1 MRTYDLPVRRVAR
14 THPLSRKV
22 LAMSANTT
30 DAESPVAYHPG
41 SAEYDEHR
49 AAFQLR
55 EQHRPTHVVAARDAD
70 DVVAAVRHAAE
81 ASMPIAVQA
90 TGHGLANPLA
100 GEGVL
105 VSTRRMDNVQV
116 DPGAG
121 TARVGAGARWRDVIE
136 AAARYDLAPLSG
148 SMPGV
153 GAVSYTL
160 GGGIGLMARRYGFA
174 ADHVTRLE
182 LVTADGSLLTASEHE
197 EPDLFWALRG
207 GGGSFGIVTELEMA
221 LMPVARLVGGGLMFD
236 LGETPEVVTT
246 WLHWTATMPPE
257 MTSAM
262 TTLEISKR
270 HMAHIQIAYLG
281 SAAEADELVA
291 PLRALKPAH
300 DALREIPYRQSD
312 TVFSEPD
319 QPHAYV
325 ADNVLLRSID
335 EERLRDA
342 IAASAPGRPAPSIIS
357 VRHLGGALSTP
368 PGVPN
373 AVSHREALYLL
384 CVVGVVAPTTKL
396 NAASARAQQDELL
409 AGWSGSAL
417 GSSPNF
423 TLGRPDRRA
432 AAELFDAER
441 RDRLL
446 RLAHRHDPAGLLHPS
461 FVIA

>member
-1 MRTYDLPVRRVAR
+1 
-14 THPLSRKV
+14 
-22 LAMSANTT
+22 
-30 DAESPVAYHPG
+30 
-41 SAEYDEHR
+41 
-49 AAFQLR
+49 
-55 EQHRPTHVVAARDAD
+55 
-70 DVVAAVRHAAE
+70 
-81 ASMPIAVQA
+81 
-90 TGHGLANPLA
+90 
-100 GEGVL
+100 
-105 VSTRRMDNVQV
+105 
-116 DPGAG
+116 
-121 TARVGAGARWRDVIE
+121 VIE

-182 LVTADGSLLTASEHE
+182 LVTVDGSLLTVSEHE

-207 GGGSFGIVTELEMA
+207 GGGSFGIVTALEIA
-221 LMPVARLVGGGLMFD
+221 LMPVAKLVGGGLMFD
-236 LGETPEVVTT
+236 LGETPDVVAT

-262 TTLEISKR
+262 TTLEFSNR
-270 HMAHIQIAYLG
+270 HMAHVQIAYLG

-291 PLRALKPAH
+291 PLRALKPAY
-300 DALREIPYRQSD
+300 DGLQEIRYQQSH

-319 QPHAYV
+319 QPHAYL
-325 ADNVLLRSID
+325 ADNVLLRAID
-335 EERLRDA
+335 EEHLRDA
-342 IAASAPGRPAPSIIS
+342 IATSAPGRSVPSIIS

-368 PGVPN
+368 PRVPN
-373 AVSHREALYLL
+373 AVSHREAKYLL
-384 CVVGVVAPTTKL
+384 CAVAPTTKS
-396 NAASARAQQDELL
+396 NAASARALQDELL
-409 AGWSGSAL
+409 ASWSGTAV

-423 TLGRPDRRA
+423 TLGRPDQRT

-446 RLAHRHDPAGLLHPS
+446 QLARKYDPAGLLHPS

>member
-1 MRTYDLPVRRVAR
+1 
-14 THPLSRKV
+14 
-22 LAMSANTT
+22 MSADTT
-30 DAESPVAYHPG
+30 DAESPVAHHPG
-41 SAEYDEHR
+41 SAAYDEHR
-49 AAFQLR
+49 AGFQLR
-55 EQHRPTHVVAARDAD
+55 EHHQPAHVVAARAAG

-81 ASMPIAVQA
+81 SCMPIAVQA
-90 TGHGLANPLA
+90 TGHGLAGPLA

-105 VSTRRMDNVQV
+105 VSTRGMDSVDV

-182 LVTADGSLLTASEHE
+182 LVTVDGSLLTVSERE

-207 GGGSFGIVTELEMA
+207 GGGSFGIVTALEMA

-236 LGETPEVVTT
+236 LGETPDVIST
-246 WLHWTATMPPE
+246 WLRWTAAMPPE

-262 TTLEISKR
+262 TALEISKR
-270 HMAHIQIAYLG
+270 HMAHVQIAYLG

-291 PLRALKPAH
+291 PLRALKPAY
-300 DALREIPYRQSD
+300 DGLREIPYRRSD

-325 ADNVLLRSID
+325 GDNVLVRAID
-335 EERLRDA
+335 EERLRDTV
-342 IAASAPGRPAPSIIS
+342 AASAPGRSVRSIVS

-368 PGVPN
+368 PRVPN
-373 AVSHREALYLL
+373 AVSHREATYLL
-384 CVVGVVAPTTKL
+384 CVVGVVAPTTESD
-396 NAASARAQQDELL
+396 AAGARALHDELL
-409 AGWSGSAL
+409 AGWSATAVGSA
-417 GSSPNF
+417 PNF
-423 TLGRPDRRA
+423 TFGRPDRRT
-432 AAELFDAER
+432 AAEPFDAGR

-446 RLAHRHDPAGLLHPS
+446 QLARKHDPAGLLHPS

>member
-1 MRTYDLPVRRVAR
+1 
-14 THPLSRKV
+14 
-22 LAMSANTT
+22 MSANPT
-30 DAESPVAYHPG
+30 DAESPVAYRPG

-49 AAFQLR
+49 VGFQLR
-55 EQHRPTHVVAARDAD
+55 EQHQPAHVVAARAAG

-81 ASMPIAVQA
+81 SCMPIAVQA

-105 VSTRRMDNVQV
+105 VSTRRMDSVDV

-121 TARVGAGARWRDVIE
+121 TAWVGAGARWRDVIE

-182 LVTADGSLLTASEHE
+182 LVTVDGSLLTVSEHE

-207 GGGSFGIVTELEMA
+207 GGGSFGIVTALEMA

-236 LGETPEVVTT
+236 LGETPDVVST
-246 WLHWTATMPPE
+246 WLHWTATMPSE
-257 MTSAM
+257 MTSAL
-262 TTLEISKR
+262 TTMEVSKR
-270 HMAHIQIAYLG
+270 HMAYVQIAYLG

-291 PLRALKPAH
+291 PLRALKPAY
-300 DALREIPYRQSD
+300 DGLREIPYRRSD

-325 ADNVLLRSID
+325 ADNVLLRAID

-342 IAASAPGRPAPSIIS
+342 IATSAPGRSVPSIIS

-368 PGVPN
+368 PRVPN
-373 AVSHREALYLL
+373 AVSHREAMYLL
-384 CVVGVVAPTTKL
+384 CVVSPTTKS
-396 NAASARAQQDELL
+396 NAASARALQDELL
-409 AGWSGSAL
+409 AGWSGTAV

-423 TLGRPDRRA
+423 TFGRPDQRA

-446 RLAHRHDPAGLLHPS
+446 QLARKYDPAGLLHPS

>member
-1 MRTYDLPVRRVAR
+1 
-14 THPLSRKV
+14 
-22 LAMSANTT
+22 MSAHTT
-30 DAESPVAYHPG
+30 DAASPVAYYPG

-49 AAFQLR
+49 AGFQAR
-55 EQHRPTHVVAARDAD
+55 EHHQPAQVVAARAAG

-81 ASMPIAVQA
+81 SCMPIAVQA

-100 GEGVL
+100 GAGVL
-105 VSTRRMDNVQV
+105 VSTRRMDRVDV

-121 TARVGAGARWRDVIE
+121 TAWVGAGARWRDVIE
-136 AAARYDLAPLSG
+136 AAARYGLAPLSG

-160 GGGIGLMARRYGFA
+160 GGGLGLMARRYGFA

-182 LVTADGSLLTASEHE
+182 LVTVDGSLLSVSEHE

-207 GGGSFGIVTELEMA
+207 GGGSFGIVTGLEMA

-236 LGETPEVVTT
+236 LGETPEVVST
-246 WLHWTATMPPE
+246 WLQWTAAMPSE

-262 TTLEISKR
+262 TMLEVSER
-270 HMAHIQIAYLG
+270 HMAHVQIAYLG

-291 PLRALKPAH
+291 PLRALKPAY
-300 DALREIPYRQSD
+300 DGLQEIPYRRSD

-325 ADNVLLRSID
+325 GDNVLLRAID
-335 EERLRDA
+335 EERLWDA
-342 IAASAPGRPAPSIIS
+342 IAASAPEPGRSVRSIIS

-368 PGVPN
+368 PRVAN
-373 AVSHREALYLL
+373 AVSHREAMYLL
-384 CVVGVVAPTTKL
+384 CVVGVVAPTTTS
-396 NAASARAQQDELL
+396 NAASARALHDELL
-409 AGWSGSAL
+409 ANWSGTAI

-423 TLGRPDRRA
+423 TFGRPDQRA
-432 AAELFDAER
+432 AAELFDTER

-446 RLAHRHDPAGLLHPS
+446 QLARKYDPAGLLHPS

>member
-1 MRTYDLPVRRVAR
+1 
-14 THPLSRKV
+14 
-22 LAMSANTT
+22 MSADTT
-30 DAESPVAYHPG
+30 DAASLVAHHPG

-49 AAFQLR
+49 AGFQLR
-55 EQHRPTHVVAARDAD
+55 ERHRPARVVAARDAD

-81 ASMPIAVQA
+81 AGMPIAVQA
-90 TGHGLANPLA
+90 AGHGLAAPLA

-105 VSTRRMDNVQV
+105 VSTRRMDDIDV

-121 TARVGAGARWRDVIE
+121 TVRIGAGARWSDVIE
-136 AAARYDLAPLSG
+136 AAARHDLAPLSG

-182 LVTADGSLLTASEHE
+182 LVTADGSLLTVSEHE

-207 GGGSFGIVTELEMA
+207 GGGSFGIVTALETA
-221 LMPVARLVGGGLMFD
+221 LMPVARLIGGGLMFD
-236 LGETPEVVTT
+236 LGETPEVVST
-246 WLHWTATMPPE
+246 WLRWTATVPPE

-262 TTLEISKR
+262 TTLGVSGR
-270 HMAHIQIAYLG
+270 HMAHVQIAYLG
-281 SAAEADELVA
+281 SAAEADELAA
-291 PLRALKPAH
+291 PLRALKPAY
-300 DALREIPYRQSD
+300 DGLREIPYRRSH

-325 ADNVLLRSID
+325 ADNVLLPAID
-335 EERLRDA
+335 EERLYDT
-342 IAASAPGRPAPSIIS
+342 IAASAPGRPVSSIIS
-357 VRHLGGALSTP
+357 VRHLGGALSAP
-368 PGVPN
+368 PRVPS
-373 AVSHREALYLL
+373 AVSHREAKYLL
-384 CVVGVVAPTTKL
+384 CVVGVVAPTARS
-396 NAASARAQQDELL
+396 NAASARALQDELL
-409 AGWSGSAL
+409 AGWSGTAV

-432 AAELFDAER
+432 TAELFDAER

-446 RLAHRHDPAGLLHPS
+446 RLAREYDPAGLLHPS

>member
-1 MRTYDLPVRRVAR
+1 
-14 THPLSRKV
+14 
-22 LAMSANTT
+22 MSANTT
-30 DAESPVAYHPG
+30 HAESPVAYHPG

-49 AAFQLR
+49 AGFQLR
-55 EQHRPTHVVAARDAD
+55 EQHQPAHVVAARTAG

-81 ASMPIAVQA
+81 SCMPIAVQA

-105 VSTRRMDNVQV
+105 VSTRRMGSVDV

-121 TARVGAGARWRDVIE
+121 TAWVGAGARWRNVIE

-182 LVTADGSLLTASEHE
+182 LATVDGSLLKVSEHE

-207 GGGSFGIVTELEMA
+207 GGGSFGIVTALEMA

-236 LGETPEVVTT
+236 LGDTPEVVST
-246 WLHWTATMPPE
+246 WLRWTAAMPSE

-270 HMAHIQIAYLG
+270 HMAHVQIAYLG

-291 PLRALKPAH
+291 PLRALKPAY
-300 DALREIPYRQSD
+300 DSLQEIPYRRSGI
-312 TVFSEPD
+312 VFSEPD
-319 QPHAYV
+319 QPHGYV
-325 ADNVLLRSID
+325 ADNVLLRAID

-342 IAASAPGRPAPSIIS
+342 IATSAPGRSVPSIIS
-357 VRHLGGALSTP
+357 VRHLGGALSTAP
-368 PGVPN
+368 RVPN
-373 AVSHREALYLL
+373 AVSHREAMYLL
-384 CVVGVVAPTTKL
+384 CAVAPTSNS
-396 NAASARAQQDELL
+396 NAPRAQELIGDLL
-409 AGWSGSAL
+409 AGWSGTAV

-423 TLGRPDRRA
+423 TFGRPDRRTA
-432 AAELFDAER
+432 ADLFDPGT

-446 RLAHRHDPAGLLHPS
+446 QLARKYDPAGLLHPS

>member
-1 MRTYDLPVRRVAR
+1 MDRV
-14 THPLSRKV
+14 
-22 LAMSANTT
+22 
-30 DAESPVAYHPG
+30 D
-41 SAEYDEHR
+41 
-49 AAFQLR
+49 
-55 EQHRPTHVVAARDAD
+55 
-70 DVVAAVRHAAE
+70 
-81 ASMPIAVQA
+81 
-90 TGHGLANPLA
+90 
-100 GEGVL
+100 
-105 VSTRRMDNVQV
+105 V

-121 TARVGAGARWRDVIE
+121 TAWVGAGAQWRDVIE
-136 AAARYDLAPLSG
+136 AAAPYGLAPLSG

-182 LVTADGSLLTASEHE
+182 LVTVDGSLLTVSEHE

-207 GGGSFGIVTELEMA
+207 GGGSFGIVTGLEMA

-236 LGETPEVVTT
+236 LGETPEVVST
-246 WLHWTATMPPE
+246 WLQWTAAMPSE

-262 TTLEISKR
+262 TTLEVSER
-270 HMAHIQIAYLG
+270 HMAHVQIAYLG

-291 PLRALKPAH
+291 PLRALKPAY
-300 DALREIPYRQSD
+300 DGLREVPYRRSD

-325 ADNVLLRSID
+325 GDNVLLRAID

-342 IAASAPGRPAPSIIS
+342 IATSAPEPGRSVRCIIS

-368 PGVPN
+368 PRVPN
-373 AVSHREALYLL
+373 AVSHREAMYLL
-384 CVVGVVAPTTKL
+384 CVVGVVAPTTTS
-396 NAASARAQQDELL
+396 NAANARALQDELL
-409 AGWSGSAL
+409 AGWSGTAV

-423 TLGRPDRRA
+423 TFGRSDQRA

-446 RLAHRHDPAGLLHPS
+446 QLARKYDPAGLLHPS

>member
-1 MRTYDLPVRRVAR
+1 
-14 THPLSRKV
+14 
-22 LAMSANTT
+22 MSASTT
-30 DAESPVAYHPG
+30 DAESPVAYRPG
-41 SAEYDEHR
+41 SAGYDEHR
-49 AAFQLR
+49 AGFQLR
-55 EQHRPTHVVAARDAD
+55 ERHRPAHVVAARTAG
-70 DVVAAVRHAAE
+70 DVVAAVRRAAQ
-81 ASMPIAVQA
+81 SCMPIAVQA
-90 TGHGLANPLA
+90 TGHGLADPLA

-105 VSTRRMDNVQV
+105 VSTRGMDSVDV

-136 AAARYDLAPLSG
+136 AAARYGLAPLSG

-182 LVTADGSLLTASEHE
+182 LVTVDGSLLTVSEHE

-207 GGGSFGIVTELEMA
+207 GGGSFGIVTALEMD
-221 LMPVARLVGGGLMFD
+221 LMPVARLVGGGLTFD
-236 LGETPEVVTT
+236 LGETPEVVPT
-246 WLHWTATMPPE
+246 WLRWTAAMPSE

-262 TTLEISKR
+262 TTLEAAKR
-270 HMAHIQIAYLG
+270 HMAHVQIAYLG

-291 PLRALKPAH
+291 PLRALKPAY
-300 DALREIPYRQSD
+300 DGLREIPYRRSD
-312 TVFSEPD
+312 TVFGEPD

-325 ADNVLLRSID
+325 GDNVLLRAVD

-342 IAASAPGRPAPSIIS
+342 VAASAPGRPGGSIIS
-357 VRHLGGALSTP
+357 VRHLGGALSTAP
-368 PGVPN
+368 RVPN
-373 AVSHREALYLL
+373 AVSHREAMYLL
-384 CVVGVVAPTTKL
+384 CVVGVVSPTTRPD
-396 NAASARAQQDELL
+396 AASARALRDELL
-409 AGWSGSAL
+409 AGWSGTAV

-423 TLGRPDRRA
+423 TFGRPDQRA
-432 AAELFDAER
+432 AAKLFDAGR

-446 RLAHRHDPAGLLHPS
+446 RLAREHDPAGLLHPS